1 MQFAYLWPAQL
12 RLIVSKK
19 KALGYWLEIMCELV
33 QERWTMQAFKK
44 SLFARRITI
53 MLIVLMSLISIV
65 PRVEAAFIPSAESQN
80 ELMRDQDM
88 QIIKEALENKLI
100 TQRLQDLGFSDQEI
114 QERMDQLSDQEVHSL
129 AMEIDSLT
137 QGGIFELAIAVLLI
151 VLLVVVIL
159 RLT

>member
-1 MQFAYLWPAQL
+1 MQ
-12 RLIVSKK
+12 
-19 KALGYWLEIMCELV
+19 
-33 QERWTMQAFKK
+33 TFKNSVLAK
-44 SLFARRITI
+44 RTTI
-53 MLIVLMSLISIV
+53 LLIVLMSLISMV
-65 PRVEAAFIPSAESQN
+65 PHVEATFIPSAESQSG
-80 ELMRDQDM
+80 LMRDQDI
-88 QIIKEALENKLI
+88 QIIKKALENKRVE
-100 TQRLQDLGFSDQEI
+100 QRFQDLGFSEQEI

>member
-1 MQFAYLWPAQL
+1 MASTVALNRQWT
-12 RLIVSKK
+12 K

-33 QERWTMQAFKK
+33 QERWTMQTFKN
-44 SLFARRITI
+44 SLLAKRTTI
-53 MLIVLMSLISIV
+53 LLVVLMSLISMV
-65 PRVEAAFIPSAESQN
+65 PHVEAAFIPSAESQSG
-80 ELMRDQDM
+80 LMRDQDI
-88 QIIKEALENKLI
+88 QIIKKALENKRVK
-100 TQRLQDLGFSDQEI
+100 QRFQDLGFSEQEI

>member
-1 MQFAYLWPAQL
+1 
-12 RLIVSKK
+12 
-19 KALGYWLEIMCELV
+19 
-33 QERWTMQAFKK
+33 
-44 SLFARRITI
+44 
-53 MLIVLMSLISIV
+53 
-65 PRVEAAFIPSAESQN
+65 
-80 ELMRDQDM
+80 MRDQDI
-88 QIIKEALENKLI
+88 QIIKKALENKRVK
-100 TQRLQDLGFSDQEI
+100 QRFQDLGFSEQEI

>member
-1 MQFAYLWPAQL
+1 MQ
-12 RLIVSKK
+12 
-19 KALGYWLEIMCELV
+19 
-33 QERWTMQAFKK
+33 TFKNSVLAK
-44 SLFARRITI
+44 RTTI
-53 MLIVLMSLISIV
+53 LLIVLMSLISMV
-65 PRVEAAFIPSAESQN
+65 PHVEATFIPSAESQSG
-80 ELMRDQDM
+80 LMRDQDI
-88 QIIKEALENKLI
+88 QIIKKALENKRVK
-100 TQRLQDLGFSDQEI
+100 QRFQDLGFSEQEI

>member
-1 MQFAYLWPAQL
+1 MASTVALNRQWA
-12 RLIVSKK
+12 K

-33 QERWTMQAFKK
+33 QKGSTMQAFKK
-44 SLFARRITI
+44 SLFARRVTI

-88 QIIKEALENKLI
+88 QMIKQALENKLI
-100 TQRLQDLGFSDQEI
+100 SQRLQDLGFSDQEI

-129 AMEIDSLT
+129 AMEIGSLT